1 MAHLAEVYRRDLNV
15 EANKPVLRPHFF
27 PIGDEKYITI
37 HNSNKVPTKN
47 YSYWN
52 DVVKILKVEF
62 DKRDVKIF
70 QIGTQED
77 PLIEGVDAFFNNT
90 TFKQSCYIIQ
100 NAMCHVGIDSGPV
113 HIASALDI
121 PTVSIY
127 AHTYAASCKPLWNE
141 GKASIIE
148 SDRGGKKPSFSNY
161 EDPKMINLINPEEI
175 ANECFKRLNYNKYK
189 TQETVFIGE
198 EYTNK
203 IIDIIPSSMPTRPSI
218 DGAEV
223 RIRMDIVHNEQ
234 NMSNLLKLATRP
246 CEIITTK
253 EINTQ
258 ALEFFKSKI
267 SKVVYFAEE
276 FSDSFLE
283 YLRVSGIQFEL
294 NCLSKEKLSEQRNK
308 FFNYDIVYLNP
319 EEEAEKLRD
328 RELKLLQEKAKVSS
342 GKYYLVGDQICMTLG
357 NDHNELKFWLDAPH
371 FRIYLPKD
379 VEERKLTGMG

>member
-27 PIGDEKYITI
+27 PIGDQKYITI

-52 DVVKILKVEF
+52 DVVKILKVEL
-62 DKRDVKIF
+62 DKRGVKIF

-77 PLIEGVDAFFNNT
+77 PIIEGVDAFFNNT

-100 NAMCHVGIDSGPV
+100 NSMCHVGIDSGPV

-141 GKASIIE
+141 EKASIIE
-148 SDRGGKKPSFSNY
+148 SDRGGRKPSFSNH
-161 EDPKMINLINPEEI
+161 EDPKMIDLIKPEQI
-175 ANECFKRLNYNKYK
+175 ANECFKRLKYNTYQ
-189 TQETVFIGE
+189 TQETVFVGK
-198 EYTNK
+198 EYTYK
-203 IIDIIPSSMPTRPSI
+203 IIDIIPSSMPTKPVI
-218 DGAEV
+218 NDAEV
-223 RIRMDIVHNEQ
+223 RIRMDITHNEQ
-234 NMSNLLKLATRP
+234 NMSTLLKFSARP
-246 CEIITTK
+246 CEIITSK

-276 FSDSFLE
+276 FSESFLD
-283 YLRVSGIQFEL
+283 YLRVSGIEFEL
-294 NCLSKEKLSEQRNK
+294 NCLSEEKLSEQRNK

-319 EEEAEKLRD
+319 EEEAKKLREQ
-328 RELKLLQEKAKVSS
+328 ELEVLQERAKVNS
-342 GKYYLVGDQICMTLG
+342 GKYYLVGDQVCMTLG
-357 NDHNELKFWLDAPH
+357 KDHNDLKFWLDAPH
-371 FRIYLPKD
+371 FRIYLPKQSKD
-379 VEERKLTGMG
+379 RKLTGIG